1 MITYFSLLFLSE
13 SFQMWTFLT
22 ALVAQEN
29 FAGFQLAFN
38 ENFTCGCIFDVFMGG
53 CEFHV
58 LLMLLS

>member
-1 MITYFSLLFLSE
+1 
-13 SFQMWTFLT
+13 MWTFLT